1 MSPVTIVLLVILAVL
16 IIGLVVL
23 YFLGKKAQKKKA
35 EQDEQLAAAAQTVSM
50 LVIDKKRMRITESG
64 LPQVVIDQTPK
75 MMRRTKLPIVKA
87 KVGPKVMSLIA
98 DEAVFD
104 YIPIKKEV
112 KATVSGIYITKVTGV
127 RGPLEKPEG
136 KKSWRTKLKEK
147 ANRAN
152 KELEKEKA
160 ELENTADVKIAFA
173 VFLSVQF
180 FISFILASIYALC
193 FCCPITLQHPACCL
207 HLCFYHMMIDS
218 LFLEQLIRCSFLCNY
233 TVF

>member
-1 MSPVTIVLLVILAVL
+1 MSPVIIVLLVILAVL

-23 YFLGKKAQKKKA
+23 YFLRNKAQKKKA

-64 LPQVVIDQTPK
+64 LPQVVIDQAPK
-75 MMRRTKLPIVKA
+75 MMRRRIKLPIVKA

-98 DEAVFD
+98 DESVFD
-104 YIPIKKEV
+104 YIPVKKEV

-147 ANRAN
+147 AARAN
-152 KELEKEKA
+152 KELEKEKISHTK
-160 ELENTADVKIAFA
+160 NTASVKNHRYGI
-173 VFLSVQF
+173 FLSF
-180 FISFILASIYALC
+180 SYTGLSCHPHMIS
-193 FCCPITLQHPACCL
+193 
-207 HLCFYHMMIDS
+207 
-218 LFLEQLIRCSFLCNY
+218 
-233 TVF
+233 